1 MTKFYLAQQADSW
14 PIKIEKYTGKQSVH
28 LTLQV
33 TEDCC
38 MACTYCYQHN
48 KTPNKMTLETAK
60 QSIDKILTLD
70 QDEYSSLILEFIGGE
85 PLMEVELIEQIS
97 EYTIDQLIKLK
108 HPWIKYF
115 KISIC
120 SNGLLYD
127 TPRVQEFFNKYG
139 DWVGLAVTLDG
150 NEVLHDKCRLDT
162 QGKGTYQRVLSN
174 IKKYRDSCYGYIEE
188 TKMTISPDNLEY
200 LTDAIINLIHE
211 DFRYIYVNC
220 IFEKGWEYSHATILY
235 NKLKEIGDYLF
246 DNDLY
251 GKYYVRFFEESAFQP
266 LDETAND
273 NFCGGVLDKGYNR
286 AIDYNGDVFVCIRY
300 MNSSLNNRQKP
311 LPIDNIY
318 LKEITDEHRKNI
330 DFLSNITRR
339 SQSTDECFNCP
350 IAAGCAWCSG
360 YNYEEFGTPNKRA
373 TYICC
378 MHKAASLANVY
389 FINKVYR
396 KLGVKQRFKMYLPK
410 EEALKIINEDEYNYL
425 LELSQEDYLYG
436 I

>member
-220 IFEKGWEYSHATILY
+220 VFEKGWEYSHATILY

-318 LKEITDEHRKNI
+318 LKEITDEHRENI

-339 SQSTDECFNCP
+339 SQSTDECFHCP
-350 IAAGCAWCSG
+350 ISMGCSWCSAW
-360 YNYEEFGTPNKRA
+360 NYQENGSVHKRS
-373 TYICC
+373 TNICW
-378 MHKAASLANVY
+378 MHRAEALANVY
-389 FINKVYR
+389 YWNMKY
-396 KLGVKQRFKMYLPK
+396 KKENSEKRFPFYLEQK
-410 EEALKIINEDEYNYL
+410 YALEIISEEEYDIL
-425 LELSQEDYLYG
+425 LRLSWQ
-436 I
+436 